1 VLRRFAVAALA
12 ALSLAA
18 GAAAIT
24 NGAPDNGAHPMVG
37 ALVYAGGPQCSGTLV
52 APRVFLTAGHCTAWL
67 PSNRVDV
74 TFSERLDAA
83 TWTLRSGT
91 AYTDPLFGHDRGDLH
106 DLAVVVLDKPLP
118 GTTPASLPAAG
129 ALDAVGADQI
139 FTNVGYGFSD
149 RLTGGGNPTWV
160 YDGLRRV
167 STSPFGSLTQTLLKL
182 PGGVCFGD
190 SGGPRF
196 LGTSTTIV
204 AVTSG
209 GDMTCSGMN
218 WSTRLDTPGSRSF
231 LRAFVTLP

>member
-1 VLRRFAVAALA
+1 VLRRSAVAALA
-12 ALSLAA
+12 ALSFAA
-18 GAAAIT
+18 AAAAIT
-24 NGAPDNGAHPMVG
+24 NGAPDNGAHPAVG
-37 ALVYAGGPQCSGTLV
+37 ALVFAGAPQCSGTLI
-52 APRVFLTAGHCTAWL
+52 APGVFLTAGHCTAGL

-74 TFSERLDAA
+74 TFSERLDPA

-106 DLAVVVLDKPLP
+106 DLAVVVLDQPVS
-118 GTTPASLPAAG
+118 GTDPATLPAAG
-129 ALDAVGADQI
+129 SLGAVDSSQA

-149 RLTGGGNPTWV
+149 RRTGGGNPTWV

-167 STSPFGSLTQTLLKL
+167 STSPYGSLTRSLLKL

-196 LGTSTTIV
+196 LGSSTTV
-204 AVTSG
+204 AAVTSG

-231 LRAFVTLP
+231 LSEFVAVP